1 MSEARNKVYQAML
14 DIQQELG
21 MPPTM
26 REIAGRAGIA
36 RGTAYF
42 LVQMLVL
49 DGKVEELPI
58 MQRKWRAVPLDPSK
72 ERQPAE
78 GEPGE

>member
-1 MSEARNKVYQAML
+1 MSQSRDNVYQAML
-14 DIQQELG
+14 DVQKELG
-21 MPPTM
+21 MPATM
-26 REIAGRAGIA
+26 SEIAGRVGIA

-42 LVQMLVL
+42 LVRALVL

-58 MQRKWRAVPLDPSK
+58 KQRKWRAVPLDPD
-72 ERQPAE
+72 EGEQPVE

>member
-1 MSEARNKVYQAML
+1 MSEARDNVYQVML
-14 DIQQELG
+14 AVQKELG

-26 REIAGRAGIA
+26 GEIAKRIGIA

-42 LVQMLVL
+42 LVQMLAL

-58 MQRKWRAVPLDPSK
+58 KQRKWKALPLDPSND
-72 ERQPAE
+72 
-78 GEPGE
+78 PGEVQPNE

>member
-1 MSEARNKVYQAML
+1 MSEARNTVYQAML
-14 DIQQELG
+14 DIQKELN

-26 REIAGRAGIA
+26 GEIAKRIGIA

-42 LVQMLVL
+42 LVQMLAL

-58 MQRKWRAVPLDPSK
+58 KQRKWKAVPLDP
-72 ERQPAE
+72 EEVQPDE
-78 GEPGE
+78 